1 MTKNHILYFS
11 LMYFLIGLIHTFVG
25 SFNQY
30 LKIEFNMNQSD
41 VSNLISIQFTTFMI
55 GVFYSILSFSK
66 SIKNTLKVIHL
77 LILIIVTAF
86 VFFENF
92 LLLHFLI
99 AILGFCAGLIESS
112 IASYIFNNKFN
123 SAKVFGYI
131 ESFFAIG
138 ALLLPIIVWLLE
150 SYSNTKFSVLFILI
164 VNIFSLW
171 IVSSLTFE
179 VENKKKSNLTNVFTN
194 KKFMI
199 IIIILIWCFF
209 YINIETNFSNLLP
222 YMNLVSD
229 NLSYIIVSI
238 FWFGIIIGRLLYA
251 IILSKIKIR
260 LESLLLLY
268 TIISLLLYIILI
280 YSGTADLFKLI
291 LLFLLTLFFAPM
303 FPLGASIINRF
314 SSNKNLLTSIFI
326 AVAGFG
332 GAIGATIIRTAL
344 TLNIPAHVTILSI
357 LLICL
362 FLSII
367 ITKITRINV

>member
-1 MTKNHILYFS
+1 
-11 LMYFLIGLIHTFVG
+11 MYFLIGLIHTFVG

-92 LLLHFLI
+92 LLLYFLI

-138 ALLLPIIVWLLE
+138 ALLLPIIVWLFE

-179 VENKKKSNLTNVFTN
+179 IDNKKKSNLTNVFTN

-209 YINIETNFSNLLP
+209 YISIETNFSNLLP

-229 NLSYIIVSI
+229 NLSYITVSI

-280 YSGTADLFKLI
+280 YSDTADLFKLI

-326 AVAGFG
+326 AVAGIG